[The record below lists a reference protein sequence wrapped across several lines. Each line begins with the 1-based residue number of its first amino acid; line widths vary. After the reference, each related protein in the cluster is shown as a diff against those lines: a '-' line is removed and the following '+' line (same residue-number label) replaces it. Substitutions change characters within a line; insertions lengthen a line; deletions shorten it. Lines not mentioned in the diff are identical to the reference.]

1 LKNNSTMKTKL
12 FFLCLITF
20 FTLNSCSDI
29 ISVEILSPKDAQ
41 YDDKAIYYYYE
52 DINVNI
58 RASAEKGS
66 ISQVV
71 LDVDTL
77 IHINLE
83 PPYRYTIP
91 GGTFKKNG
99 FYLLSVTAYSYNGVM
114 AGDAIYLNIEGY

>member
-1 LKNNSTMKTKL
+1 MKTKF
-12 FFLCLITF
+12 FFLCLLAF

-52 DINVNI
+52 DIYVNV
-58 RASAEKGS
+58 RATAEKGK

-71 LDVDTL
+71 LEVDTL
-77 IHINLE
+77 INVNLD

-91 GGTFKKNG
+91 SGTFKKNG
-99 FYLLSVTAYSYNGVM
+99 FYLISVTASSYNGTI
-114 AGDAIYLNIEGY
+114 AGDAIYLNIVGY